1 MSSSK
6 VLVAQNQETRVIPIE
21 RHTTVVLPGMPPDTK
36 VLPVDRRKAVLVK
49 PNLRSVILATN
60 AGTPGASGIGAD
72 AHFVFT
78 QAEPSSKWTI
88 KHNLEKFPSVTVF
101 NSANEQVE
109 GEVKHLSNK
118 ELTVEFPSGGFSGV
132 AYMN

>member
-1 MSSSK
+1 MSSSQI
-6 VLVAQNQETRVIPIE
+6 LIANPTRP
-21 RHTTVVLPGMPPDTK
+21 K
-36 VLPVDRRKAVLVK
+36 VLPIDRRKALLIT
-49 PNLRSVILATN
+49 PNRTPTVVVAN
-60 AGTPGASGIGAD
+60 AGTPGPSGIAAD

-78 QAEPSSKWTI
+78 QGEPSSKWTI

-132 AYMN
+132 AYLN